1 MPDDRLT
8 WRGGE
13 GPCVNFRQLTYF
25 IAVAEELHFGRAA
38 ERLDMAQP
46 PLSRQIKQLEDELQA
61 VLFNRG
67 RSAITLTQAGER
79 LLKRGKAI
87 LAQVEDTKLELR
99 RLGQGA
105 EGRLR
110 IGFVGSATFGIL
122 PNIIRSYRANYP
134 EVNLSLMPMNNAKL
148 HRALVSRELDI
159 AFARPTLKDPEFLS
173 KQLMEEQLILALPD
187 LVDTGTRTVAK
198 LERLETHHLIL
209 YPEHPRPSYADMVL
223 NAVEAA
229 GFRAPL
235 RIWCMDLQT
244 ALSLVAVSEGVC
256 VVPESVANAPRKDMK
271 FLNIEPE
278 IARTELSVSYRLDEQ
293 SVHVKNFVTVA
304 QKVARKSPLRK

>member
-1 MPDDRLT
+1 M
-8 WRGGE
+8 
-13 GPCVNFRQLTYF
+13 NFKQLTYF

-46 PLSRQIKQLEDELQA
+46 PLSRQIKQLEDELEA
-61 VLFNRG
+61 ILFNRG

-87 LAQVEDTKLELR
+87 VAQLEDTRLEVR

-134 EVNLSLMPMNNAKL
+134 EMNLSLTPMNNAQL
-148 HRALVSRELDI
+148 YRALVSREIDV

-173 KQLMEEQLILALPD
+173 KHLVEEKLILALPD
-187 LVDTGTRTVAK
+187 IVDTGNRTVAK
-198 LERLETHHLIL
+198 LERLMTHNLIL
-209 YPEHPRPSYADMVL
+209 YPERPRPSYADMVIK
-223 NAVEAA
+223 AVEDA
-229 GFRAPL
+229 GFKAPMRL
-235 RIWCMDLQT
+235 WCMDLQT
-244 ALSLVAVSEGVC
+244 ALSLVAVGEGVC
-256 VVPESVANAPRKDMK
+256 IVPESVSNAPRTGMK

-278 IARTELSVSYRLDEQ
+278 IARTELSVNYRVDEQ
-293 SVHVKNFVTVA
+293 GVHVKNFVNIA
-304 QKVARKSPLRK
+304 QKVARKSPVKK

>member
-1 MPDDRLT
+1 M
-8 WRGGE
+8 
-13 GPCVNFRQLTYF
+13 NFRQLSYF

-46 PLSRQIKQLEDELQA
+46 PLSRAIKQFEEEIEA

-79 LLKRGKAI
+79 LLERGKAI
-87 LAQVEDTKLELR
+87 MAQLEDTQLEVR

-110 IGFVGSATFGIL
+110 IGFVGSATFGIF

-134 EVNLSLMPMNNAKL
+134 DVNLNLIPMNNADL
-148 HRALVSRELDI
+148 HRALVARELDV

-173 KQLMEEQLILALPD
+173 KHLMEEKLILALPD
-187 LVDTGTRTVAK
+187 IVDTGSRTVAK
-198 LERLETHHLIL
+198 LERLMTHNLIL
-209 YPEHPRPSYADMVL
+209 YPERPRPSYADMVL
-223 NAVEAA
+223 KAIEDA
-229 GFRAPL
+229 GFEAPL

-244 ALSLVAVSEGVC
+244 ALSLVAVGEGVC
-256 VVPESVANAPRKDMK
+256 VVPESVANAPRKGMK

-278 IARTELSVSYRLDEQ
+278 IARTELSLNYRLDEQ
-293 SVHVKNFVTVA
+293 GVHVKNFVTLA
-304 QKVARKSPLRK
+304 QKVAKKSPVKK